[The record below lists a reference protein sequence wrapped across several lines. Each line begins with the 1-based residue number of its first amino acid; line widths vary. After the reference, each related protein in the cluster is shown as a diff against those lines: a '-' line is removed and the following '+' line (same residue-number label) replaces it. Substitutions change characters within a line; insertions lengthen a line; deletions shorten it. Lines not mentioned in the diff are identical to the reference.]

1 MTSRFISQG
10 MEKTDANYVVL
21 KMAQYEGFF
30 VNLMVTEEWGLQP
43 PEDDD
48 AKLLTDAFIMAI
60 AFAVFGCIP
69 LIVYCFSP
77 WSVMDDLGTF
87 YAAALTAS
95 VLIFFLGSMKCSF
108 CTVFWFYSGL
118 ETVFVAGAASGVAY
132 LLGSITANGF

>member
-10 MEKTDANYVVL
+10 MEKTDAKFVVA
-21 KMAQYEGFF
+21 KMAQYEGLF
-30 VNLMVTEEWGLQP
+30 VNLMVTEEWGLQL

-69 LIVYCFSP
+69 LLAYCFSP
-77 WSVMDDLGTF
+77 WSVMDDLSTF
-87 YAAALTAS
+87 YAAAIIAG

-108 CTVFWFYSGL
+108 CTVFWIYSGL
-118 ETVFVAGAASGVAY
+118 ETIFVAGAASGLAY
-132 LLGSITANGF
+132 LLGSIAANGF